1 MKLVTLWQLHFDGR
15 GSNKAKYAI
24 VCRIRSED
32 VNVKVCLNHRHQ
44 AIGEKNGRG
53 SLGEN
58 QKSPKKLLWKE
69 GSHQAGRGL
78 PSLWDLGPFTRG
90 HGVSWSPCC
99 VKSMEMSWGPG
110 RGAGKKNL
118 TIQTSVP
125 VLLPAVHA
133 LGDNGP
139 RSTPQPQSPPR
150 VIHAVYTGAK
160 SSQRCQK
167 CPPSCPHWQAL
178 CHILSH

>member
-24 VCRIRSED
+24 VYRIRSED

-69 GSHQAGRGL
+69 GSHQAGSGSALPLGL
-78 PSLWDLGPFTRG
+78 GALYQRPWSLLEPMLCERYGNELET
-90 HGVSWSPCC
+90 
-99 VKSMEMSWGPG
+99 
-110 RGAGKKNL
+110 GAGVGGVARK
-118 TIQTSVP
+118 I
-125 VLLPAVHA
+125 
-133 LGDNGP
+133 
-139 RSTPQPQSPPR
+139 
-150 VIHAVYTGAK
+150 
-160 SSQRCQK
+160 
-167 CPPSCPHWQAL
+167 
-178 CHILSH
+178 